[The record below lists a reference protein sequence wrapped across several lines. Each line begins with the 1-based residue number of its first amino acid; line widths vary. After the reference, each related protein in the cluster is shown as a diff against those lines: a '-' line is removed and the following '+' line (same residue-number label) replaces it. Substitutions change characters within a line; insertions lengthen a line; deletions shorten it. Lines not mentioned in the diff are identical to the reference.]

1 MPSGRWR
8 GPGGGGMKP
17 VCLLLLLLA
26 AETFTKVVCIL
37 FLPDSVHDVAQEL
50 DDLLLTL
57 PRSLEDVEDGL
68 GGGLVVGQ
76 QPLQPH
82 VQRLLDR
89 GLRAHQRLLLGR
101 GRGRGR
107 GRGLVAALLQ
117 LLGLGVALGLLGA
130 VASLVALPALGL
142 PLHPLV
148 GHNSGLLHPDGPR
161 GAGVSI

>member
-8 GPGGGGMKP
+8 GPGGGGMLP

-26 AETFTKVVCIL
+26 AETFTEVVCIL
-37 FLPDSVHDVAQEL
+37 FLPDSLHDVAQEL

-101 GRGRGR
+101 GRGRGH
-107 GRGLVAALLQ
+107 GLVAALLQ

>member
-1 MPSGRWR
+1 ML
-8 GPGGGGMKP
+8 P

>member
-8 GPGGGGMKP
+8 GPGGGGMLP

-107 GRGLVAALLQ
+107 GLVAALLQ

>member
-1 MPSGRWR
+1 ML
-8 GPGGGGMKP
+8 P

-26 AETFTKVVCIL
+26 AETFTEVVCIL
-37 FLPDSVHDVAQEL
+37 FLPDSLHDVAQEL

-89 GLRAHQRLLLGR
+89 GLRAHQRLLL

>member
-8 GPGGGGMKP
+8 GPGGGGMLP
-17 VCLLLLLLA
+17 VSLLLLLLA
-26 AETFTKVVCIL
+26 AETFTEVVCIL
-37 FLPDSVHDVAQEL
+37 FLPDSLHDVAQEL

-89 GLRAHQRLLLGR
+89 GLRAHQRLLL
-101 GRGRGR
+101 GRGR

>member
-1 MPSGRWR
+1 LPSGRWR
-8 GPGGGGMKP
+8 GPGGGGMLP

-107 GRGLVAALLQ
+107 GLVAALLQ

>member
-8 GPGGGGMKP
+8 GPGGGGMLP
-17 VCLLLLLLA
+17 VCLLLLA

-107 GRGLVAALLQ
+107 GLVAALLQ

>member
-8 GPGGGGMKP
+8 GPGGGGMLP

-37 FLPDSVHDVAQEL
+37 FLPDSLHDVAQEL

>member
-8 GPGGGGMKP
+8 GPGGGGVLP
-17 VCLLLLLLA
+17 VCLLLLLA
-26 AETFTKVVCIL
+26 AETITKVVCIL

-89 GLRAHQRLLLGR
+89 GLLL